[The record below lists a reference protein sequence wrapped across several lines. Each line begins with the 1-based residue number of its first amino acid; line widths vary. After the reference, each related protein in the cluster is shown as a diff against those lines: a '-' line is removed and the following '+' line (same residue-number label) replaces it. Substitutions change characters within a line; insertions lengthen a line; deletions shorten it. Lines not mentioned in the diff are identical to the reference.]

1 LGDGTNTFDV
11 RFKGPNNWAVQ
22 LDTPADNFT
31 VQRNSVGFVTI
42 NGAGRVGIGTTSPAT
57 SLHLLGDNTPTRG
70 QLSITGNNADA
81 RITLYPHNSF
91 VGNIY
96 ANTTNGITIAAE
108 TGYSISFAPGGT
120 SEKARFDTSGRLLVG
135 TSTSPTVGDTQYG
148 RIRTV
153 GNTSSSASF
162 GVISIGRGE
171 AASSITTEEEIG
183 YLTFTDSAGGAFAHI
198 ECRAD
203 GAANTGDYPGR
214 LVFSTTADGASNPTE
229 RMKIDS
235 SGNINIDSGTVY
247 VDAVNNRF
255 GIGTQSPLAKLHVK
269 VGTNENLWV
278 GSLGG
283 SGTGV
288 YIGAVNDSTSL
299 NVPLQIGNS
308 SITTF
313 ATQGVERARIDSSG
327 NLLVGTTSND
337 HGVKLVV
344 SNSSGYGSAAYIGNV
359 WIGQVINSINNN
371 SELILLHR
379 LGQGQGFQFSG
390 DCIINSWTGSAFIS
404 MIVTTYFITDAVQW
418 SVSQATSTISKT
430 TIQLVTATYNSQS
443 WLCFLKAGGGTGVAY
458 FNALVESNAHL
469 HGGIRAVTS
478 GYTVTTTHATLN

>member
-1 LGDGTNTFDV
+1 MLTATNDYGNAPIIFRT
-11 RFKGPNNWAVQ
+11 G
-22 LDTPADNFT
+22 
-31 VQRNSVGFVTI
+31 
-42 NGAGRVGIGTTSPAT
+42 GTTSAGWT
-57 SLHLLGDNTPTRG
+57 SGSER
-70 QLSITGNNADA
+70 A
-81 RITLYPHNSF
+81 RIDS
-91 VGNIY
+91 
-96 ANTTNGITIAAE
+96 
-108 TGYSISFAPGGT
+108 
-120 SEKARFDTSGRLLVG
+120 SGRLLVG
-135 TSTSPTVGDTQYG
+135 T
-148 RIRTV
+148 
-153 GNTSSSASF
+153 TSSSAEARFIVQGGATAAGGGMNIQRS
-162 GVISIGRGE
+162 VDT
-171 AASSITTEEEIG
+171 AASGSTIG
-183 YLTFTDSAGGAFAHI
+183 FINFTNSSNNVGATISADGDGTWSAGTSHPTI
-198 ECRAD
+198 
-203 GAANTGDYPGR
+203 
-214 LVFSTTADGASNPTE
+214 LKFSTTADGASTPTE
-229 RMKIDS
+229 RMRIDS

-283 SGTGV
+283 SGAGV

-344 SNSSGYGSAAYIGNV
+344 RDSSGLRSAAYIGNM

-379 LGQGQGFQFSG
+379 LGQGQGLQFSG

-458 FNALVESNAHL
+458 FNAFVESNAHS